1 NATLDGALDVALING
16 FVPASGNSFTV
27 VQGGTVTGV
36 FASTPSSMTTTY
48 LASSVN
54 LATNAPPPQL
64 PPSAPA
70 PPLIEQLPG
79 VPESG
84 SGTGLNI
91 VTVVNPE
98 TGEREI
104 LDGIVGQNIVTTVN
118 PQTGERE
125 IVDITA
131 GDSKSGGKI
140 GVCK

>member
-1 NATLDGALDVALING
+1 
-16 FVPASGNSFTV
+16 
-27 VQGGTVTGV
+27 
-36 FASTPSSMTTTY
+36 MTTDY

-54 LATNAPPPQL
+54 VSMNASVPPPQL

-104 LDGIVGQNIVTTVN
+104 LDGIVGQNLVTTVN

-125 IVDITA
+125 ILDATA
-131 GDSKSGGKI
+131 GGSKSGGKI